1 MVIRLKKSKPLIYII
16 AFITAVIYLA
26 WRGMF
31 TLPWGGIVICSG
43 FWNSFMDQ

>member
-31 TLPWGGIVICSG
+31 TLPWGNRYLQW
-43 FWNSFMDQ
+43 FLE